1 MSSALAGSS
10 KVDCSRAAQEV
21 WLVKVPKYLAEA
33 WKSSDTPSAIVG
45 TIRIPLASSANQSV
59 RFELSEQLAAARGG
73 GSVDIPREHR
83 MVMSDVA
90 ARQSMGLFSETYPE
104 DTTTDFAKEGED
116 AANAAVAPPV
126 IERVAFEGRVAKR
139 ADCRPIENRNY
150 VQLKK
155 AAFEKAAVPLR
166 QVKQIK
172 TLITTYKPV
181 SEHAITAE
189 PERKRKEEGK
199 RVRAAKEDVLE
210 LLFSAFERHQY
221 YSLKD
226 LVHLTQQPVVHLKAI
241 LKDVCEYNVKNPHK
255 NMYELKMEYRHYA
268 EKEEVDEPM
277 ET

>member
-1 MSSALAGSS
+1 MSSAPAGSS

-33 WKSSDTPSAIVG
+33 WKSSDTPSGIVG

-59 RFELSEQLAAARGG
+59 RFELSEQLAARGV

-104 DTTTDFAKEGED
+104 DTTTTPD
-116 AANAAVAPPV
+116 AANEDATAAAVAPPV
-126 IERVAFEGRVAKR
+126 IERIAFEGRVAKR

-155 AAFEKAAVPLR
+155 AAFERASVPQR

-210 LLFSAFERHQY
+210 LLFGAFERHQY

-255 NMYELKMEYRHYA
+255 NMYELKSEYRHYA
-268 EKEEVDEPM
+268 EKEEEAM